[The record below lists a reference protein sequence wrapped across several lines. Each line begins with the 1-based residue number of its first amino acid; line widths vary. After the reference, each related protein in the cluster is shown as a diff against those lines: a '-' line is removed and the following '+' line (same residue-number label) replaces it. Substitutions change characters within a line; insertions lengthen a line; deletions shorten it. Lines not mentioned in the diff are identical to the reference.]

1 MDLDR
6 YGTAGD
12 IQELLSIR
20 DRIDDILGLGS
31 EDVVTPRADL
41 VDAGDTYQLTIEVP
55 GVKQQDLEIAL
66 EGRDLT
72 VAGIREPFVGE
83 VTILFSERASGHFQ
97 RTIELPGEVD
107 RDGATAHLSDGL
119 LIVTLPKDD

>member
-1 MDLDR
+1 MSCLP
-6 YGTAGD
+6 Y
-12 IQELLSIR
+12 QELLSIR

-72 VAGIREPFVGE
+72 VAGIREPFVGGWQ
-83 VTILFSERASGHFQ
+83 SRDRWASARSGGRGVEQ
-97 RTIELPGEVD
+97 RRPGQ
-107 RDGATAHLSDGL
+107 
-119 LIVTLPKDD
+119 